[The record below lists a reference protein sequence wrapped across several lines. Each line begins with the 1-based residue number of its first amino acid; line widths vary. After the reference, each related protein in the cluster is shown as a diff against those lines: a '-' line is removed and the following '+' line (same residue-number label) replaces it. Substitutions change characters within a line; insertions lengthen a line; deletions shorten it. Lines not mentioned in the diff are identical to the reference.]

1 MTDHRS
7 HLELTRN
14 GTGDRGDTSALQTAA
29 ELCRLPLCSMNSY
42 RGKELDESKQVFAV
56 GLRLDKGYQRKKG
69 RRLVKRN
76 IVEMPS
82 RRVHSYPELARIG
95 KTSNTSVR

>member
-1 MTDHRS
+1 MTDHKS

-42 RGKELDESKQVFAV
+42 RGKELDESKQVLAV
-56 GLRLDKGYQRKKG
+56 SLRLDKGYQRKKG

-76 IVEMPS
+76 IVEM
-82 RRVHSYPELARIG
+82 RVHSYPERARIG